1 MAEPD
6 PKPLPVA
13 VIGGGWAGLSAA
25 VTLCRAGVPATLFEA
40 GRQLGGRARCVPFDD
55 LRVDNGQHLVIGA
68 YHGLLELL
76 EIVGVDTARAFARLP
91 LTLYLR
97 RGRRR
102 LLDLQAR
109 RLPAPLHLAAGILG
123 ARGLSPVD
131 RLRLLRFAL
140 RLQRGQIRPTRDV
153 TAQAV
158 LIAERQSGRLLAR
171 LWGPLCLAA
180 MNTPLNRA
188 SARLFLTVLQRSL
201 AGDRGA
207 ADFLVPRTDLCSL
220 LPTPAYDYIGAHG
233 GQVQLSQRLLRLEQ
247 TADGDY
253 RLHFRSGSRRA
264 RRVIL
269 AVNPTLA
276 RRLLAPLDIPE
287 LAGLGRLVE
296 APICTVYLRYEASVR
311 QARPVEGWLDGLCQ
325 WSFDRRLCGQPGL
338 MAVVISGR
346 GPHLELDNEA
356 LAAAVAAEL
365 AEAHP
370 DWPPPLATRV
380 VREKRATFE
389 ALPEVDNL
397 RPPNGPVRPGLFLAG
412 DFTRTGLPATLEGAV
427 LSGREAAEQLLR
439 AQGDGRQVP

>member
-1 MAEPD
+1 MTDPD
-6 PKPLPVA
+6 PQPLPVA
-13 VIGGGWAGLSAA
+13 VVGGGWAGLSAA
-25 VTLCRAGVPATLFEA
+25 VTLCHAGVPVTLFEA

-55 LRVDNGQHLVIGA
+55 LRVDNGQHLMIGA
-68 YHGLLELL
+68 YHALLDLLET
-76 EIVGVDTARAFARLP
+76 IGVDPAQAFERLP
-91 LTLYLR
+91 LTLFLR

-109 RLPAPLHLAAGILG
+109 RLPAPLHLAGGILA

-140 RLQRGQIRPTRDV
+140 RLQRGQIRLTRDV
-153 TAQAV
+153 TAQAL
-158 LIAERQSGRLLAR
+158 LIAERQSGRLLTR
-171 LWGPLCLAA
+171 LWAPLCLAA

-207 ADFLVPRTDLCSL
+207 ADFLVPRLDLCSL

-233 GQVQLSQRLLRLEQ
+233 GQVQLSRRLLRLEQ
-247 TADGDY
+247 TDDGEY
-253 RLHFRSGSRRA
+253 RLHFRDGAVLA

-276 RRLLAPLDIPE
+276 RRLLAPLGIPE
-287 LAGLGRLVE
+287 LAGLGRLTE
-296 APICTVYLRYEASVR
+296 APICTLYLRYPESVR
-311 QARPVEGWLDGLCQ
+311 QVRPVEGWLDGLCQ
-325 WSFDRRLCGQPGL
+325 WTFDRRVCGQPGL
-338 MAVVISGR
+338 IAVVISGR

-356 LAAAVAAEL
+356 LAAAVAREL

-370 DWPPPLATRV
+370 DWPPPLSTRV

-389 ALPEVDNL
+389 ALPEVDTL
-397 RPPNGPVRPGLFLAG
+397 RPPNGLVRPGLFLAG

-427 LSGREAAEQLLR
+427 VSGREAA
-439 AQGDGRQVP
+439 RQVLQAMQGSSTGT